1 MTISVIIPTYKRPD
15 ELGKCLKAL
24 AGQERKADE
33 IIVVAR
39 QRDNETLAYLREE
52 ARRSPV
58 LKQVIVTRPGQV
70 AALNAGLD
78 EAKGDIISFTDDDC
92 LPYPDWLKRIEAH
105 FKADGRLG
113 GVGGRDRVFIDG
125 KEVAGSRCQV
135 SGSRRRAG
143 LITWY
148 GRIIGNS
155 HLGTG
160 EAREADH
167 LKGANMSF
175 RKEALEGI
183 RFDERLRGEGAQ
195 YRNDLAL
202 CLAVKKKGRKIIYD
216 PRILVDHFYAA
227 RLEKDKRGNFDLTAI
242 ENAAFNET
250 LIALKYMGLPRMLA
264 CLFYSFFIG
273 DLFMPG
279 IVQFAR
285 IILTGGKNPVSRF
298 LFALNGRLQ
307 AFKLNLKPNT

>member
-1 MTISVIIPTYKRPD
+1 MLVVVREADKASVDLLNSKYPF
-15 ELGKCLKAL
+15 
-24 AGQERKADE
+24 
-33 IIVVAR
+33 V
-39 QRDNETLAYLREE
+39 
-52 ARRSPV
+52 
-58 LKQVIVTRPGQV
+58 KQVMVEKPGQV
-70 AALNAGLD
+70 DALNAGV
-78 EAKGDIISFTDDDC
+78 ERASGEIVAFTDDDC
-92 LPYPDWLKRIEAH
+92 VPYPDWLAKIEAH
-105 FKADGRLG
+105 FLAGPKVG
-113 GVGGRDRVFIDG
+113 GVGGRDRIFIED
-125 KEVAGSRCQV
+125 KEVAGPRCQV
-135 SGSRRRAG
+135 PGARCQVG
-143 LITWY
+143 KITWY

-160 EAREADH
+160 EAREVDH

-183 RFDERLRGEGAQ
+183 RFDEHLRGEGAQ

-202 CLAVKKKGRKIIYD
+202 CLAVKKKGWKIIYD
-216 PRILVDHFYAA
+216 PKIIVDHFYAA
-227 RLEKDKRGNFDLTAI
+227 RFEKDKRGNFDLAAI

-250 LIALKYMGLPRMLA
+250 LIALKYMDLPRMLA

-298 LFALNGRLQ
+298 LTALNGRLQ